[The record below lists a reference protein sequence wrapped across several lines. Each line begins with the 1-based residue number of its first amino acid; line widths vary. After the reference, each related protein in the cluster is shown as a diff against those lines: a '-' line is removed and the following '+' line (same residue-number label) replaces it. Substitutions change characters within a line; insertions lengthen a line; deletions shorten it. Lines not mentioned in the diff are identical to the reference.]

1 MRRLL
6 TTFCLLVSLS
16 VLPAAAHADGA
27 PLTYDQLRAD
37 RDALALRLATP
48 RVAVPGHGA
57 VRVTAFHAALVR
69 QLGLGD
75 VADHVR
81 SVARRAGLHPPAQ
94 FGTEV
99 IARALDL
106 RVNHPF
112 PRGEAS
118 ELYPWQAIPRSEA
131 AHSLRVIRRLSG
143 WELETV
149 RAAYGAF
156 ALPDL
161 SDRARSALRVAVSR
175 IGMPYVWGGETDG
188 VSVGQVH
195 GGYDCSGFVWRV
207 FGAGAIGGRTADD
220 QAHGIR
226 QAQRVHAGA
235 IRPADLLFF
244 GRRGYAD
251 HVGIAMG
258 DGWMIHSSSQGV
270 AVVPLATRDRGF
282 LWGRRVV

>member
-1 MRRLL
+1 MRRFL
-6 TTFCLLVSLS
+6 TTFCLLVGLLA
-16 VLPAAAHADGA
+16 LPAAAHADRA
-27 PLTYDQLRAD
+27 PLTYDELRAD
-37 RDALALRLATP
+37 RDALALRLGAA
-48 RVAVPGHGA
+48 RVEVPGHGA

-99 IARALDL
+99 IARALGL
-106 RVNHPF
+106 RVNHPY

-118 ELYPWQAIPRSEA
+118 EIYPWQAIPRWEA
-131 AHSLRVIRRLSG
+131 AYSLRVIRRFSG
-143 WELETV
+143 WELASV
-149 RAAYGAF
+149 RATYGAF
-156 ALPDL
+156 ALPGL
-161 SDRARSALRVAVSR
+161 SDRARAALRVAVSR

-226 QAQRVHAGA
+226 RAQRVHAEE

-270 AVVPLATRDRGF
+270 TVIPLAARDRGF
-282 LWGRRVV
+282 LWGRRVA

>member
-1 MRRLL
+1 MRRLIL
-6 TTFCLLVSLS
+6 TFSLLLGLFA
-16 VLPAAAHADGA
+16 LPAAAHADRS
-27 PLTYDQLRAD
+27 PLTYDELRTD
-37 RDALALRLATP
+37 RDSLATALALP
-48 RVAVPGHGA
+48 RVEVPGHGA
-57 VRVTAFHAALVR
+57 VRVSAFHAALVR

-81 SVARRAGLHPPAQ
+81 SVARRAGLHPPAE

-99 IARALDL
+99 IARALNL

-112 PRGEAS
+112 PRGEAA
-118 ELYPWQAIPRSEA
+118 EIYPWQAIPRSEA
-131 AHSLRVIRRLSG
+131 AYSLRVIRHFSG
-143 WELETV
+143 WELQGV
-149 RAAYGAF
+149 RAAYSAF

-161 SDRARSALRVAVSR
+161 SDRARAALRVAVSR
-175 IGMPYVWGGETDG
+175 IGMPYIWGGETDG
-188 VSVGQVH
+188 VSPGQVH

-207 FGAGAIGGRTADD
+207 FGASTIGGRTADD

-226 QAQRVHAGA
+226 RSQRVDEDE

-244 GRRGYAD
+244 GGHGYAD

-270 AVVPLATRDRGF
+270 AVVPLSTRDRGF
-282 LWGRRVV
+282 LWGRRVP